1 MIQIVIPKDI
11 REYKEKIV
19 LGLTCRQ
26 AVTIGLALGIGVPLH
41 LFGKQ
46 FINEDILPFIIVLIG
61 VPIVACGFV
70 TVNGMP
76 FELFLKSA
84 IIKFLKF
91 PVKRIYKSDNKWRR
105 DLKDMYPE
113 KTLDKKEK
121 KLQEEASFEKL
132 FLCLEAEENGEELRM
147 KDIKNSDLV
156 TVKIK
161 EKVEKAKKEAA
172 DKKKSSKESKFD
184 KLKAAADEIAAK
196 QEADPEY
203 VPDKKEG
210 AMLRKYNNEVLKRR
224 KEVVRDGVKEIK
236 KKNDG
241 MLKRKKAKTF
251 IPKSAQDTLP
261 YITDFDNGL
270 FEVEEGVYSK
280 CYRLKDVNFTNIK
293 EEEQEQIFVRWGEF
307 LNFFSEDI
315 YLSITIDNR
324 IVSESEMLENVHY
337 HMRNDDFDV
346 HRKEYNH
353 VMDIAVAKSKKNIRQ
368 EKMFTVSMKAD
379 SPFEAE
385 MKFLRME
392 NAIQKNL
399 TPIGSNAR
407 LMSTTER
414 LELLHD
420 KFRKGREGTFRLNY
434 NFLEKQGLSSKDYV
448 APSSFSGMDKKD
460 YFKIDDGF
468 YRCLYISNLP
478 ASMSTDFIQEFV
490 DVDFPLMTTVCIEP
504 IASDKT
510 LKMVGRNYAS
520 MKNDEI
526 KYEKRAAKSGYSKA
540 FLPPNL
546 ERSIEQAAEL
556 MDFIQNKSQKMFF
569 VTLACMVY
577 GKTKE
582 ELEENCGIV
591 MSVARKFT
599 CQMSSFDFQQEEAM
613 KITFPMGISPRG
625 KLFVDKTMTTEAASL
640 FLPFNST
647 ELYHKNGFYYGI
659 NQVSNNI
666 ILCDRTQ
673 FKTPSGFVLG
683 SAGSGKSFAVKR
695 EIFNVLFRDDE
706 TSVIVID
713 PEAEYVDFCE
723 IFMGVPITVSPGSDV
738 HINPMDMSEN
748 YGLDVTDDVMTTPL
762 EVKKKKA
769 LVKKSDYI
777 MSIVQS
783 MMQDANGYVSITPAQ
798 KTIIDRAVQNSYHE
812 YLSHGFD
819 TAYLPTLK
827 DLYNEIQSM
836 RLTAEGAAEIA
847 DGIDYYINGSMGVFA
862 DYSNVDYNNRFV
874 VFNIKELGE
883 QLRQIALLIILDFIW
898 DKMSTNFAEG
908 RRTYTYADEIHVLFR
923 NDFAAQYLRQLYK
936 RGRKFGLV
944 ITGITQDCEDLL
956 SNSVARGMISNSD
969 FVLMLSQKSE
979 NLKALADMLK
989 LSEDEQRYVTQSA
1002 PGSGLLFAEQV
1013 VVPFEDDFPTTSYLY
1028 KLISTK
1034 FGEERNID
1042 DIRKYVAQLIENNG
1056 KGDADMEF
1064 TDELIK
1070 TNIVK
1075 EESKREDLE
1084 AV

>member
-11 REYKEKIV
+11 REYKEKV
-19 LGLTCRQ
+19 FLGLTFRQ
-26 AVTIGLALGIGVPLH
+26 AASTVGALAVGIPLH
-41 LFGKQ
+41 LIGKHYL
-46 FINEDILPFIIVLIG
+46 NEEILPLLIVLICA
-61 VPIVACGFV
+61 PIVACGFV
-70 TVNGMP
+70 TMNGMT
-76 FELFLKSA
+76 FEKFLA
-84 IIKFLKF
+84 AMVIKFFKF
-91 PVKRIYKSDNKWRR
+91 PVKRLYKSKNKWRR
-105 DLKDMYPE
+105 DLNKLYPE
-113 KTLDKKEK
+113 KVLNKKEK
-121 KLQEEASFEKL
+121 KLKAEASFEKL
-132 FLCLEAEENGEELRM
+132 FLCLEAEENGEELKM
-147 KDIKNSDLV
+147 ADIKNSDLL

-161 EKVEKAKKEAA
+161 EKAEKLKKETA
-172 DKKKSSKESKFD
+172 KKKSSSKNSKFD
-184 KLKAAADEIAAK
+184 KLKSQADEIMDK
-196 QEADPEY
+196 QNADPEY
-203 VPDKKEG
+203 VPTKKEG
-210 AMLRKYNNEVLKRR
+210 VILRKYNNAVLKNRKEVLK
-224 KEVVRDGVKEIK
+224 DGVKDIK
-236 KKNDG
+236 KKNSK
-241 MLKRKKAKTF
+241 MENRKKAKTF

-261 YITDFDNGL
+261 YLTDYDNGL

-280 CYRLKDVNFTNIK
+280 CYRLKDVNFTDIK

-337 HMRNDDFDV
+337 RMRNDDFDV

-353 VMDIAVAKSKKNIRQ
+353 VMDLAVAKSKKNIRQ
-368 EKMFTVSMKAD
+368 EKMFTLALKAD

-385 MKFLRME
+385 MKFMRME

-399 TPIGSNAR
+399 TPMGSNAK

-420 KFRKGREGTFRLNY
+420 KFRKGREGTFRINY
-434 NFLEKQGLSSKDYV
+434 SFLERQGLSSKDYV
-448 APSSFSGMDKKD
+448 APTSFSKMDKKD
-460 YFKIDDGF
+460 HFKIDDGF
-468 YRCLYISNLP
+468 YRCLYVSNLP
-478 ASMSTDFIQEFV
+478 ASLSTDFIQEFV
-490 DVDFPLMTTVCIEP
+490 DVDFPLMTTICIEP

-546 ERSIEQAAEL
+546 ERSLDQAAEL

-569 VTLACMVY
+569 VTLCCMVY
-577 GKTKE
+577 GQTKE
-582 ELEENCGIV
+582 LLDENCSMV
-591 MSVARKFT
+591 MNVARKYT
-599 CQMSSFDFQQEEAM
+599 CQMSSFDYQQEEAM

-625 KLFVDKTMTTEAASL
+625 KTYVDKTMTTEAASL

-647 ELYHKNGFYYGI
+647 ELYHKHGFYYGI
-659 NQVSNNI
+659 NQASNNI

-713 PEAEYVDFCE
+713 PESEYVDFCE

-748 YGLDVTDDVMTTPL
+748 YGLDATDDVIATPL
-762 EVKKKKA
+762 EMKKKKA

-798 KTIIDRAVQNSYHE
+798 KTIIDRAVQNAYKE
-812 YLSHGFD
+812 YLDHNFD
-819 TAYLPTLK
+819 LNYLPTLK
-827 DLYNEIQSM
+827 DLYSEIQAM

-898 DKMSTNFAEG
+898 DKMSTNYSAG
-908 RRTYTYADEIHVLFR
+908 RRTYAYADEIHVLFR
-923 NDFAAQYLRQLYK
+923 NDFAAALQA
-936 RGRKFGLV
+936 RKKV
-944 ITGITQDCEDLL
+944 RTCYH
-956 SNSVARGMISNSD
+956 RHH
-969 FVLMLSQKSE
+969 
-979 NLKALADMLK
+979 
-989 LSEDEQRYVTQSA
+989 
-1002 PGSGLLFAEQV
+1002 SGL
-1013 VVPFEDDFPTTSYLY
+1013 
-1028 KLISTK
+1028 
-1034 FGEERNID
+1034 
-1042 DIRKYVAQLIENNG
+1042 
-1056 KGDADMEF
+1056 
-1064 TDELIK
+1064 
-1070 TNIVK
+1070 
-1075 EESKREDLE
+1075 
-1084 AV
+1084 